1 MNNDTKKIFV
11 LLLASFIIICAFV
24 PSLNPLPTI
33 NNSTSKT
40 PLIQLF
46 TDSIN
51 SSNSSNSL
59 DVANWLQHAIGMS
72 GYGDQYMLPLDN
84 LIFMLIGVLLVM
96 FIISVII
103 LIVSK
108 KSGVFVF
115 IRIIAILNTLTY
127 AALIGLTIYQN
138 NKLSNDAWEL
148 LGRFIKITPSTGAY
162 IGFIASFVLIF
173 IATRERLQ
181 VVTKHNYST
190 QNRQTPPIINEQI
203 QERTQTQNSVNISE
217 KMNETMIVTKGK
229 VDNFLANQKEKIK
242 NEYETVEK
250 DFKGLGLDDIISA
263 SREFCYRNRILKYIM
278 PYMGIIL
285 IIQTVIVGMTMLFG
299 LQSDYSFVAYFR
311 LLAISYII
319 NSDIFFVV
327 VVVLCL
333 IKKNYLVVAIYETL
347 LIVLNIILY
356 GGFNDQFIGTF
367 AWINIIGTFAWI
379 NILVMIV
386 IDVYA
391 IKMNLKNREL
401 NKAAYQHI
409 EAANNIQEQIFCQSC
424 GKSCNKGVNF
434 CDGCGNKLS

>member
-1 MNNDTKKIFV
+1 MNNEARKIFV
-11 LLLASFIIICAFV
+11 LVLTAFIIISAFV
-24 PSLNPLPTI
+24 PSLNPLPTV

-40 PLIQLF
+40 PLIQLY

-51 SSNSSNSL
+51 SSQSS
-59 DVANWLQHAIGMS
+59 DVESWLQDAIGIS
-72 GYGDQYMLPLDN
+72 GYGDEYMLPLDN
-84 LIFMLIGVLLVM
+84 LIFMVIGVLLVM

-138 NKLSNDAWEL
+138 NKLSNDTWGL
-148 LGRFIKITPSTGAY
+148 SDRLIKITPSTGAY

-181 VVTKHNYST
+181 VATKHNYNT
-190 QNRQTPPIINEQI
+190 QYRQKPPTINEQM
-203 QERTQTQNSVNISE
+203 QEQTRTQTQAQNSVNISE
-217 KMNETMIVTKGK
+217 KMNETMIEAKGK

-242 NEYETVEK
+242 TEYETAEK

-278 PYMGIIL
+278 PYIGIIL

-299 LQSDYSFVAYFR
+299 LHSYSRFSAV
-311 LLAISYII
+311 SYII

-327 VVVLCL
+327 IVALCL
-333 IKKNYLVVAIYETL
+333 IKKNYLVVTIYETL
-347 LIVLNIILY
+347 LIVLNFILY
-356 GGFNDQFIGTF
+356 GGFNGGF
-367 AWINIIGTFAWI
+367 IGTFAWI

-391 IKMNLKNREL
+391 IKMTLKNREL
-401 NKAAYQHI
+401 NKDAYQHI
-409 EAANNIQEQIFCQSC
+409 EAANNIQEQVLCQSC
-424 GKSCNKGVNF
+424 GKYCDKGVNF
-434 CDGCGNKLS
+434 CTECGNKLS